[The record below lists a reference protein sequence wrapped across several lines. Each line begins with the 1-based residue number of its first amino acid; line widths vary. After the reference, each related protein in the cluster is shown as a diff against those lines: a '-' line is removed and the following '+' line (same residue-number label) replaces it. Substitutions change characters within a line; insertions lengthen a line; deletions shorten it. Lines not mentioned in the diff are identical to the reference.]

1 MGPGYAP
8 ENEANPSWLLAIA
21 RNTGIL
27 EKAGDQIA
35 ATPDKRCTSK
45 GMKISIAFFQDR
57 KGMNTSH
64 LDVSG

>member
-1 MGPGYAP
+1 MKQIHHGCWQLP
-8 ENEANPSWLLAIA
+8 E
-21 RNTGIL
+21 NTGIL

-57 KGMNTSH
+57 KGMKTSH